1 MEVKHSATVE
11 GRRAYLEENSP
22 SSITKNRMDST
33 FFMIRKDG
41 QSHPMISA
49 ADGLAANCQLCR
61 YSSNMSKRDQLK
73 NAVMKNNRG
82 GIKRCL
88 QCNVNYVLNA
98 VMSGMDG
105 IGIELIT
112 CLMNKLSRL

>member
-1 MEVKHSATVE
+1 MTLWVGVPVENIIQTRMLLLQVTLGLHLLLGCCIIDEMEVKHSATVE

-61 YSSNMSKRDQLK
+61 YKFQHVKEGSVKECCDEK
-73 NAVMKNNRG
+73 
-82 GIKRCL
+82 
-88 QCNVNYVLNA
+88 
-98 VMSGMDG
+98 
-105 IGIELIT
+105 
-112 CLMNKLSRL
+112 